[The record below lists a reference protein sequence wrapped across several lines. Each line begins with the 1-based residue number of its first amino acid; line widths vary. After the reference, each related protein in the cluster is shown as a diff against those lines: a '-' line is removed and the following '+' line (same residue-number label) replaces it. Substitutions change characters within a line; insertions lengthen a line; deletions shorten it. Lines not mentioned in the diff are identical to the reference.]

1 LFTLLAA
8 AVVLT
13 FMLEL
18 VAQVSVVMVLLVAQV
33 EVHLLSR
40 QVLVLLI
47 RAAAVVALVDTKQ
60 FFQVVLV
67 VQE

>member
-33 EVHLLSR
+33 EIHLLSR